1 MGCGGRGG
9 PRGRQSCQL
18 GAVASY
24 PVLRHS
30 SVFHSHDCP
39 TVLATYIIAAA
50 CHPQIEPDESVPGSE
65 TLILFRKFALVK
77 SQLLRATCRLKI
89 LHLNSVLRN

>member
-1 MGCGGRGG
+1 MGAA
-9 PRGRQSCQL
+9 
-18 GAVASY
+18 GAREAGSLV
-24 PVLRHS
+24 S
-30 SVFHSHDCP
+30 SGQWLVTQCSDIAPCFTATTP
-39 TVLATYIIAAA
+39 MVLATYIIAAA